1 MLCVSDACL
10 RMNGRL
16 SRCGI
21 ALNNRNIQAVWPW
34 AVSKNSISLPS
45 GSMIQANRPCLYSSR
60 SGLISTLYDFEAIKQ
75 RNEIVDDV
83 VDHEWRRT
91 RFEVSGGGR
100 KHGLGGTA
108 LMVGIVIEP
117 PVRCDLP
124 AWEESESEILL
135 IRSA

>member
-45 GSMIQANRPCLYSSR
+45 GSMI
-60 SGLISTLYDFEAIKQ
+60 
-75 RNEIVDDV
+75 
-83 VDHEWRRT
+83 
-91 RFEVSGGGR
+91 
-100 KHGLGGTA
+100 
-108 LMVGIVIEP
+108 
-117 PVRCDLP
+117 
-124 AWEESESEILL
+124 
-135 IRSA
+135 